1 MIIIHGASMSPFVR
15 KTLAIAH
22 EKGIEFEHR
31 VGDFGNPSQDF
42 LAASPVRKI
51 PALTHDDYVLADS
64 SAIIHYLD
72 ALHPE
77 PCMIP
82 SEPRARGKAIW
93 WDEYA
98 DTHLIAN
105 AMGPIF
111 FNRFVAPNFLGR
123 PGDLAAAER
132 AEAEALPPM
141 LDYLESVVTGDGFL
155 VEDRFTLADAAIAS
169 PFVNLGHLGIRPDP
183 ATYPRLSAYLA
194 AIHARPSFAGYIAG
208 ESRFVAKMAR

>member
-1 MIIIHGASMSPFVR
+1 MIVIHGASMSPFVR

-22 EKGIEFEHR
+22 EKGIDFEHR
-31 VGDFGNPSQDF
+31 VGEFGKPTPDF

-51 PALTHDDYVLADS
+51 PALTHDDYTLADS

-72 ALHPE
+72 ALKPE

-82 SEPRARGKAIW
+82 TEARARGKTIW

-98 DTHLIAN
+98 DTILVGN

-111 FNRFVAPNFLGR
+111 FNRFVAPRILGA
-123 PGDLAAAER
+123 PGNEDAAAK

-141 LDYLESVVTGDGFL
+141 LDYLESVVPGEGFL
-155 VEDRFTLADAAIAS
+155 IEDRFTLADAAVAS
-169 PFVNLGHLGIRPDP
+169 PFVNLAHVGIRPD
-183 ATYPRLSAYLA
+183 AAKYPKLTAYLA
-194 AIHARPSFAGYIAG
+194 GIHARPSFAGYIAG
-208 ESRFVAKMAR
+208 ESRFVARLAA